1 MTSYLSFTTHI
12 PAAAQAIRQ
21 QGKHKWMNV
30 WTFTEVHAQ
39 TYCLTCI
46 RTIGHKTKQQT
57 RRHINIYVH
66 IWMRIYVCVRDRI
79 KLLYC
84 RGLKFILVS
93 FSDFVLRLTKPGANQ
108 NNLKKVMA
116 AERRFEISPIFP
128 FLSFLFCVEQ
138 HNTACNGYRERASC
152 EVALSTTNDL

>member
-1 MTSYLSFTTHI
+1 
-12 PAAAQAIRQ
+12 
-21 QGKHKWMNV
+21 
-30 WTFTEVHAQ
+30 
-39 TYCLTCI
+39 
-46 RTIGHKTKQQT
+46 
-57 RRHINIYVH
+57 
-66 IWMRIYVCVRDRI
+66 MRIYVCVRDRI

-84 RGLKFILVS
+84 RGLKFVLVS